1 MEFFKVSSVEDARK
15 LVLDEFSGYALQ
27 SEELEL
33 EKTTGRTLSEDVV
46 SEEDVPG
53 FDRSTVDGYAILAE
67 DSHGATDSIPSLL
80 IIKGEVRM
88 GEEAELHIKSGEAV
102 YVPTG
107 GMIPKGAT
115 AMVMIENTEKMDD
128 NTLLIYKPVSVGEN
142 ILFKGEDVRIG
153 QTVLRKGYKLTP
165 QGIGVLASLGISK
178 VNVYK
183 KPRVHIIST
192 GDEVIDIGEKLDL
205 GKIRDINSYSI
216 GSLVE
221 SLGGEISGRV
231 IIGDDYEQLLK
242 GVLEGLEKCDLLILS
257 GGSSV
262 GTRDYTHQVIEALGG
277 KGVLIHGL
285 AIKPGKPTI
294 VGDGKGKLV
303 VGLPGHPVSSI
314 VVFKAIV
321 EPFIRSLMNREDI
334 LPQVRAWVTQN
345 FPSSPGKETY
355 HMVRLDKENGEYLA
369 TPSFGKSGMITLLS
383 SSQGYIVIREHEE
396 GINRGELRDVF
407 LI

>member
-1 MEFFKVSSVEDARK
+1 MEFFKVSSVEDSRK
-15 LVLDEFSGYALQ
+15 LILDEFSGYTLQ

-33 EKTTGRTLSEDVV
+33 EKATGRTLSEDVV
-46 SEEDVPG
+46 SKEDVPG
-53 FDRSTVDGYAILAE
+53 FDRSTVDGYAIVAE

-88 GEEAELHIKSGEAV
+88 GEEAAEVLKSGEAI

-128 NTLLIYKPVSVGEN
+128 STLLIYKPVAVGEN
-142 ILFKGEDVRIG
+142 ILFKGEDVRTG
-153 QTVLRKGYKLTP
+153 QPVLKKGYKLTA
-165 QGIGVLASLGISK
+165 QGIGVLASLGITK
-178 VNVYK
+178 AKVYK

-192 GDEVIDIGEKLDL
+192 GDEIIDIGEKLDL

-221 SLGGEISGRV
+221 SLGGELSGRV
-231 IIGDDYEQLLK
+231 IIGDDYDLLLK
-242 GVLEGLEKCDLLILS
+242 GVLEGLEKCDILILS

-262 GTRDYTHQVIEALGG
+262 GTRDYTYQVIEALGG

-321 EPFIRSLMNREDI
+321 EPFIRGLMSREDI
-334 LPQVRAWVTQN
+334 LPQVKAVVTQN

-355 HMVRLDKENGEYLA
+355 HMVRLGMENGEYLA

-383 SSQGYIVIREHEE
+383 GSQGYIVIREHEE
-396 GINRGELRDVF
+396 GVNRGELRDIF